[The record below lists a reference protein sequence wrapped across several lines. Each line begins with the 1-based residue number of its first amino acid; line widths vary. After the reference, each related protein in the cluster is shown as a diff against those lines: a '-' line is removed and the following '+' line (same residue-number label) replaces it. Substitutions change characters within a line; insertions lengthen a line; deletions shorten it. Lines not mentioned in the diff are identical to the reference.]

1 MIEILVPIATNKKN
15 RKTFNLSGFLLKIWV
30 ELGGKL
36 SNFFVEDLNITE
48 HSSTIIFSSLGLYNA
63 INYSPQ

>member
-1 MIEILVPIATNKKN
+1 MIEILVPIATNKTQNWFFIKN
-15 RKTFNLSGFLLKIWV
+15 
-30 ELGGKL
+30 LGGTRRKL